1 MLRPY
6 SPRTAGHK
14 AFTEPKGSSLRKGL
28 LIVGLPL
35 MAILALVSP
44 TDIYST
50 FPNGGLRQLAVNCV
64 HNIYALNAQMALD
77 LPRPP
82 TVSAGLEI
90 PSYISICKEWV
101 QRGTGVEEALYTVE
115 DDTVCMDW
123 SSPHERLLEII
134 SSSILDRVNGKSRYR
149 HDCFKSRQ
157 WDEAVTGMDRT
168 TIQQMIPVA
177 RMDPNL
183 LYVSVDEIR
192 AQCKVCLANFEPY
205 VEKNQFKAYA
215 SHQCLSFPQEWEG
228 ATWPSALKVSPGLAG
243 DAVVL
248 PEDPISPNVVPLSTV
263 YKQVRSRLG
272 YVAKIFSNVTDSPPM
287 EHDSGVVIYIDPTSK
302 SVAKEVYVV
311 YFPELVTSIT
321 VLSSPLCA
329 TAVLATGEKC
339 LTYANDLVAYFKSI
353 YPGLKTSGYE
363 GSAGIQFQMVAST
376 AGAFSRMILT
386 KKLICPPATPTCLFP
401 GMSKYQDEEAGFNTT
416 AVIMECR
423 QPIIGSSDCGKAT
436 AFFVNVGH
444 GQRVTVEL
452 VGVVNNIIKPPS
464 VDAPLSSDNN
474 KAAEHFQWVMEDNWS
489 DEGYLKS
496 QQPTTKMSRSQASAR
511 LDANIL
517 EGIEQWNLPST
528 ELNPNAYIPS
538 LEVPLSMEHILSAK
552 VAEVPINVNYGIRE
566 TTKRVMEELGLDVD
580 LGFAKRALTESD
592 PTAQKKLRDASHSR
606 IAQFVKIA
614 KAKQYEVSLSYD
626 FIEVWCR
633 ILDYIF
639 TMLCRPLTFTG
650 PSARMPLEEI

>member
-1 MLRPY
+1 
-6 SPRTAGHK
+6 
-14 AFTEPKGSSLRKGL
+14 
-28 LIVGLPL
+28 
-35 MAILALVSP
+35 
-44 TDIYST
+44 
-50 FPNGGLRQLAVNCV
+50 
-64 HNIYALNAQMALD
+64 
-77 LPRPP
+77 
-82 TVSAGLEI
+82 
-90 PSYISICKEWV
+90 
-101 QRGTGVEEALYTVE
+101 
-115 DDTVCMDW
+115 
-123 SSPHERLLEII
+123 
-134 SSSILDRVNGKSRYR
+134 
-149 HDCFKSRQ
+149 
-157 WDEAVTGMDRT
+157 
-168 TIQQMIPVA
+168 
-177 RMDPNL
+177 
-183 LYVSVDEIR
+183 
-192 AQCKVCLANFEPY
+192 
-205 VEKNQFKAYA
+205 
-215 SHQCLSFPQEWEG
+215 
-228 ATWPSALKVSPGLAG
+228 
-243 DAVVL
+243 
-248 PEDPISPNVVPLSTV
+248 
-263 YKQVRSRLG
+263 
-272 YVAKIFSNVTDSPPM
+272 M

-329 TAVLATGEKC
+329 TAVLATAEKC

-436 AFFVNVGH
+436 AFFFNVGH

-452 VGVVNNIIKPPS
+452 VGVVNNVIKPPS
-464 VDAPLSSDNN
+464 VDVPLSSDNN

-614 KAKQYEVSLSYD
+614 KAKQYEDASRGDLTPGMEMEIYCPEVTDDGYKIEYDGGSTRVAKDDTVVISDGAGTVTFDKATLTESTIDMPRSAEDSQRPFTFIYDPVTKQNITISGKNVTINRYDGIINSKPVGILLINNQTDENTTATLITEGSSGSL
-626 FIEVWCR
+626 
-633 ILDYIF
+633 
-639 TMLCRPLTFTG
+639 TG
-650 PSARMPLEEI
+650 GDK